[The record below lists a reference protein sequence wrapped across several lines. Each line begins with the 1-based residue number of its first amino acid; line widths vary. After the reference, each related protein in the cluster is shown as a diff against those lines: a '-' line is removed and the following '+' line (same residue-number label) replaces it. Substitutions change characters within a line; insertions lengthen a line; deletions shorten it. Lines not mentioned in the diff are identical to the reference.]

1 MSGLTENKI
10 GFEKLIELF
19 EQTQNK
25 LQRQAAGSVD
35 ISLVVHNW
43 LFGWYIVEFEQ
54 HGADLAEYGRQ
65 FFESLSGRLKGK
77 IRGSSVT
84 RLKLYRSFYQQYRT
98 DLLFPKFVRHCRSNH
113 FNSSLGWL
121 STSWQPLFNLA
132 GHIM

>member
-43 LFGWYIVEFEQ
+43 LFGWYIVEFE
-54 HGADLAEYGRQ
+54 
-65 FFESLSGRLKGK
+65 
-77 IRGSSVT
+77 
-84 RLKLYRSFYQQYRT
+84 
-98 DLLFPKFVRHCRSNH
+98 
-113 FNSSLGWL
+113 
-121 STSWQPLFNLA
+121 
-132 GHIM
+132 